1 MSLSFFKRNTSPPQ
15 THWLDQNELR
25 ELQALAEKIKP
36 SATLNDKQHAQNAG
50 QLNSRNL
57 GSGSDYAESRP
68 YQMGDDPRTINWRLT
83 ARSQETFVKTYYAD
97 SRPSLT
103 IILDQ
108 CRSMIFGTRKRLKI
122 SQALRVA
129 LLLSNASNLHA
140 LDFKA
145 WIVND
150 HSLSVF
156 DNTDDF
162 VIKANQSELIQKKPS
177 AMTNDTSVDVNDALK
192 AIAPQLTRG
201 SLCYLISDFSGI
213 QKNQLSVLAD
223 HCNVQAIHIL
233 DPAEVGLKNM
243 GSLLL
248 EDRRG
253 TALTIETN
261 NEAQRL
267 SFMHKIQSIADSRKK
282 AIIGSDIQYTRIM
295 TDEDNIP
302 TRIDLPIKSGL

>member
-1 MSLSFFKRNTSPPQ
+1 LNLFFFKRNNPPPQ
-15 THWLDQNELR
+15 PHWLDQNELR
-25 ELQALAEKIKP
+25 KLQALAEKIKP
-36 SATLNDKQHAQNAG
+36 SATLNDKQQAQNAG

-68 YQMGDDPRTINWRLT
+68 YQTGDDPRTINWRLT
-83 ARSQETFVKTYYAD
+83 ARSQETFVKTYHAD

-108 CRSMIFGTRKRLKI
+108 RRSMIFGTRKRLKI

-129 LLLSNASNLHA
+129 LLLSNVSNLHA

-162 VIKANQSELIQKKPS
+162 VIKANQSELIQKEAT
-177 AMTNDTSVDVNDALK
+177 AMANDTSYSFNDALK
-192 AIAPQLTRG
+192 AIAPQLTTG
-201 SLCYLISDFSGI
+201 SLCYLISDFSDI
-213 QKNQLSVLAD
+213 QKNQLSLLANR
-223 HCNVQAIHIL
+223 CSTQAIHIL
-233 DPAEVGLKNM
+233 DPAEVSLKNI

-248 EDRRG
+248 EDSQG
-253 TALTIETN
+253 TALTVETN

-267 SFMHKIQSIADSRKK
+267 SFMHKIQSISDSRKK
-282 AIIGSDIQYTRIM
+282 AITDSNIQYTRIL
-295 TDEDNIP
+295 TDEDNIH
-302 TRIDLPIKSGL
+302 TRIDLPIKSAL